1 MSRTFVLNGEE
12 VTNLDWIKN
21 EFAPL
26 TLATPDDTLNQMM
39 ENTIR
44 YWNTNSAYKVSTL
57 VDYTS
62 SMKRI
67 QIPVG
72 IKSVCAVYPTKVQSY
87 VWNDHPLWTLTGIA
101 IIDCVT
107 TDLIL
112 TSEAFKTF
120 RQYVGSNFDW
130 TYDKSDDPSI
140 GGYLYVMN
148 IPASSQGLVVIGTKR
163 ILPDEVIKSD
173 HISDWL
179 LRYYKCLVKQVEGN
193 TLRKGGIIG
202 IPNDGQAMF
211 DEGIKEQDD
220 LKKELAVNGRW
231 TCFIARK

>member
-12 VTNLDWIKN
+12 VTNLEWIKT
-21 EFAPL
+21 EFQPL
-26 TLATPDDTLNQMM
+26 TLATPDDTLNQMC
-39 ENTIR
+39 ENAIR

-62 SMKRI
+62 GLKRI
-67 QIPVG
+67 QIPVE

-101 IIDCVT
+101 IIDSVT

-120 RQYVGSNFDW
+120 RLYVGSNFDW
-130 TYDKSDDPSI
+130 TFDRSKDSSV

-148 IPASSQGLVVIGTKR
+148 LPSTSQGVIVVGTKR
-163 ILPDEVIKSD
+163 ILPDEVIRCD
-173 HISDWL
+173 HISDWI
-179 LRYYKCLVKQVEGN
+179 LRYYKALTKQVEGN
-193 TLRKGGIIG
+193 TLRKVGIINV
-202 IPNDGQAMF
+202 PNDGGDLF
-211 DEGIKEQDD
+211 TEGMNEQ
-220 LKKELAVNGRW
+220 KELKEELAKNGRW
-231 TCFIARK
+231 SCFIARK